1 MSDLEKDISSSN
13 KIILVVFSFIISF
26 AVIVLLVVG
35 FFAYKK
41 LTLSYDYCE
50 SFGEINSQIGW
61 TLKKNTSSC
70 LKLSNRISGEIF
82 FDSLIYTDNN
92 GFRTEKENQNKESS
106 ILAIG
111 DSWTF
116 GYGVNG
122 DETFPYLLSRLLD
135 QPIHNSGVP
144 AFGSAST
151 YVYAKSNIKKLKPN
165 LIIYFTQGLW
175 RRSPCIKPWKDYYE
189 KGLIDRNNSQY
200 GQQLIPCYLVDADS
214 FQAKLLLPLPGVI
227 EESVKK
233 HTYPGGSLT
242 AGYDSFWRYVF
253 FTKPRLV
260 FQDFKERLG
269 LVKVKEMT
277 IIEGYAIKELE
288 LNSYLDLA
296 KENNFQFIL
305 VDPIGDYLSVI
316 MNNDF
321 LSNEN
326 LVYIGKSKWQA
337 YYGSESKNILES
349 EIYIP
354 MDGHFTKKM
363 NQTIANLIFSEIQ
376 SNVLNFNN

>member
-1 MSDLEKDISSSN
+1 MSDLEKEIASPK
-13 KIILVVFSFIISF
+13 KIIFVFLSFIISI
-26 AVIVLLVVG
+26 VIIGLLVVS
-35 FFAYKK
+35 FFSYKK
-41 LTLSYDYCE
+41 LTLSYDYCK

-61 TLKKNTSSC
+61 VLKKNTSSC
-70 LKLSNRISGEIF
+70 LKLSNKISGEIF
-82 FDSLIYTDNN
+82 FDSLIYTDRN

-122 DETFPYLLSRLLD
+122 DETYPYFLSELLG

-144 AFGSAST
+144 AFGSGST

-165 LIIYFTQGLW
+165 LVIYLSKGLW

-189 KGLIDRNNSQY
+189 KGLIDRNNSEY
-200 GQQLIPCYLVDADS
+200 GKQLIPCYLVDPDN

-227 EESVKK
+227 EESVSK
-233 HTYPGGSLT
+233 HIYPGGSLT
-242 AGYDSFWRYVF
+242 AGYNSFWRYVF

-260 FQDFKERLG
+260 FQDLKERLN
-269 LVKVKEMT
+269 LVRVKEMT
-277 IIEGYAIKELE
+277 INEGNAIKKLE
-288 LNSYLDLA
+288 LQSYLDLA
-296 KENNFQFIL
+296 KENNFQFVL
-305 VDPIGDYLSVI
+305 VDPIGDYFTVI
-316 MNNDF
+316 MKNDY

-326 LVYIGKSKWQA
+326 LIYAGKSKWKVA
-337 YYGSESKNILES
+337 FDTIEDSGL
-349 EIYIP
+349 YIP

-363 NQTIANLIFSEIQ
+363 NQLVADFIFRNIQ
-376 SNVLNFNN
+376 PDILNFNN

>member
-1 MSDLEKDISSSN
+1 MSDLEKKISSPK
-13 KIILVVFSFIISF
+13 KIIFVFLSFIISI
-26 AVIVLLVVG
+26 VIIGLLVVS

-61 TLKKNTSSC
+61 ALKKNASSC
-70 LKLSNRISGEIF
+70 LKLSNKISGEIF
-82 FDSLIYTDNN
+82 FDSLIYTDRN

-122 DETFPYLLSRLLD
+122 DETYPYFLSELLD

-144 AFGSAST
+144 AFGSGST
-151 YVYAKSNIKKLKPN
+151 YVYAKSNIEKLKPN
-165 LIIYFTQGLW
+165 LVIYLSKGLW

-189 KGLIDRNNSQY
+189 KGLIDRNNSEY
-200 GQQLIPCYLVDADS
+200 GKQLIPCYLVDPDN

-227 EESVKK
+227 EESVSK
-233 HTYPGGSLT
+233 HIYPGGSLT
-242 AGYDSFWRYVF
+242 AGYNSFWRYVF

-260 FQDFKERLG
+260 FQDLKERLN
-269 LVKVKEMT
+269 LVRVKEMT
-277 IIEGYAIKELE
+277 INEGNAIKKLE
-288 LNSYLDLA
+288 LQSYLDLA
-296 KENNFQFIL
+296 KENNFQFVL
-305 VDPIGDYLSVI
+305 VDPIGDYFTVI
-316 MNNDF
+316 MKNDY

-326 LVYIGKSKWQA
+326 LVYVGKSEWEVA
-337 YYGSESKNILES
+337 F
-349 EIYIP
+349 EIHDDSDLYIP
-354 MDGHFTKKM
+354 MDGHYTKKM
-363 NQTIANLIFSEIQ
+363 NQLVANFIFRNIQ
-376 SNVLNFNN
+376 PDILNFNN